1 MRLTKEMIKEIS
13 EAVVRSLET
22 RKMARMLKPS
32 EVVSGRVSEIIT
44 ADLLAEDRLDLEV
57 EKLLSS
63 HEAEIAKGGMD
74 YRKLFEMTKQRL
86 ARERGIVI

>member
-13 EAVVRSLET
+13 EAVVHSIET
-22 RKMARMLKPS
+22 KKMARLLRPFDTISVKIA
-32 EVVSGRVSEIIT
+32 EVIA
-44 ADLLAEDRLDLEV
+44 ADLAAEDRLDLEV

-63 HEAEIAKGGMD
+63 YEAEIARGGMD

-86 ARERGIVI
+86 ARERGIVL